1 MAITHITGPIRTM
14 AITDRTLTMATIP
27 GLHSIGT
34 ADIGITATTVI
45 IGTITGTN
53 QGDLGLKKSI
63 ELAREQFRAS
73 FFAMRITK
81 LRTPPVVAVEQFIC
95 FSATLLP

>member
-1 MAITHITGPIRTM
+1 MAITHITGPIRIM

-53 QGDLGLKKSI
+53 
-63 ELAREQFRAS
+63 
-73 FFAMRITK
+73 
-81 LRTPPVVAVEQFIC
+81 
-95 FSATLLP
+95 